1 MLVEACIWQY
11 LTFTDFAPSSQFSNS
26 LTDTKDF
33 SRKTRT
39 GRRLSLLF
47 VGGQSHAIAV
57 LLSRHLSV
65 CFDGQLDGC
74 AHRLILSPG
83 GSVPC
88 KDNHRQC

>member
-1 MLVEACIWQY
+1 MAISSFNDL
-11 LTFTDFAPSSQFSNS
+11 APSSQFSNS

-65 CFDGQLDGC
+65 CFDGRLLDGC
-74 AHRLILSPG
+74 VHRLNLSPG

-88 KDNHRQC
+88 RDNHHQC